1 MKKILIIIIISIILV
16 PFCIVFSSIIH
27 FQLSKIPFMLDISV
41 LVNSIISNKNH
52 FLLFLI
58 TQLLAEFFVIYLF
71 FFNKK
76 GNLST
81 ETNRITKNIRT
92 PKVYGNGQYGT
103 AKWASKKEMKEILQE
118 NVITTKGNE
127 ILKTD
132 FKKRRY
138 SCRFREKQKTR

>member
-1 MKKILIIIIISIILV
+1 M

-103 AKWASKKEMKEILQE
+103 AKWASKK
-118 NVITTKGNE
+118 
-127 ILKTD
+127 
-132 FKKRRY
+132 
-138 SCRFREKQKTR
+138 